1 MALQGFDAQHF
12 LDTAWQRKAVLI
24 KAALPN
30 FECPLDGNDLAG
42 LACEDDVDSRIIIEA
57 KDGWELR
64 NGPFQESEFATL
76 PKSHWTLLVQGV
88 DQYLPELADL
98 MAQFRFLPRWRTE
111 DIMVSYATDGGNV
124 GPHYDQYDVFLVQ
137 GSGRRRWKIGGH
149 CSPDTPLHSH
159 PQLKLLQNFECEE
172 EFLLEAGD
180 ILYVPPGVAHW
191 GVAEGDDCMTLS
203 VGFRAPS
210 ETALLGDFCDEI
222 ASRGDESRRYR
233 DPQLSADSNPGEILP
248 AVHAQLKQLLLKQ
261 LNDDALLARWFGE
274 MMTRVP
280 DQSEYR
286 DNSTSLDEFSALLA
300 SGLELQLR
308 LGARLAFDEQYL
320 FADGVAFAY
329 PPQNRTEVEAL
340 CLVECGESIDSLQN
354 FSVEMLYAL
363 YCNATLYFDDDTNDS

>member
-24 KAALPN
+24 KAALPS

-42 LACEDDVDSRIIIEA
+42 LACEEDVDSRIIIEA

-64 NGPFQESEFATL
+64 NGPFQEAEFATL

-98 MAQFRFLPRWRTE
+98 MAQFRFIPRWRTE

-137 GSGRRRWKIGGH
+137 GSGTRRWKIGGH
-149 CSPDTPLHSH
+149 CGPNTPLHSH
-159 PQLKLLQNFECEE
+159 PQLKLLQHFETEE

-210 ETALLGDFCDEI
+210 EAALLGDFCDEI
-222 ASRGDESRRYR
+222 ASHSDESLRYR
-233 DPQLSADSNPGEILP
+233 DPQLSATSNPGEISP
-248 AVHAQLKQLLLKQ
+248 AVHAQLKATLLKQ
-261 LNDDALLARWFGE
+261 LDNDALLARWFGE

-286 DNSTSLDEFSALLA
+286 DDSTSLEEFSALLA
-300 SGLELQLR
+300 SGLTLQLR
-308 LGARLAFDEQYL
+308 LGARLAFDEQHLY
-320 FADGVAFAY
+320 ADGVAFTY
-329 PPQNRTEVEAL
+329 PPEQCEDVMAL
-340 CLVECGESIDSLQN
+340 CRMECGETITIGQQFGEN
-354 FSVEMLYAL
+354 MLYAL
-363 YCNATLYFDDDTNDS
+363 YCNATLCFDDDADDY